1 MSGRTFLE
9 DEEGGRYE
17 QRENKPEE
25 APDLPSEGFA
35 LAMRHRP
42 AICEKTSPGSISSFR
57 LRITH
62 PGRTALSAPP
72 AGACVLP
79 GRRDVLSCDI
89 LRTSLRCRG
98 PA

>member
-35 LAMRHRP
+35 LAMRDGP
-42 AICEKTSPGSISSFR
+42 AICEKTSPGSA
-57 LRITH
+57 
-62 PGRTALSAPP
+62 GRR
-72 AGACVLP
+72 LP
-79 GRRDVLSCDI
+79 GPFLHLD
-89 LRTSLRCRG
+89 
-98 PA
+98 